1 MKTVSLLFAILLCSA
16 FTLFSAST
24 YYASPDGLSTAAC
37 TVDDP
42 GTLDLA
48 LSKAKGAT
56 SITNGDTVILL
67 PGIYWRTNST
77 INLNKKYLTLK
88 GSTADPADTVFHGI
102 GSQKYLKLFN

>member
-1 MKTVSLLFAILLCSA
+1 M
-16 FTLFSAST
+16 
-24 YYASPDGLSTAAC
+24 DE
-37 TVDDP
+37 P

-67 PGIYWRTNST
+67 LGIYWRTNSM

-88 GSTADPADTVFHGI
+88 GSTADPADTVFHGMK
-102 GSQKYLKLFN
+102 SKRTVP